1 MKKVVMLFVVAASFI
16 GANAHS
22 CELKNKTK
30 SMLRSS
36 AKHAFVPGKASSVAS
51 SKASA
56 PGAVPVGN

>member
-30 SMLRSS
+30 AMLRSS
-36 AKHAFVPGKASSVAS
+36 AKYSFVPGKTSTSVAS
-51 SKASA
+51 KASVA
-56 PGAVPVGN
+56 GAVPVGN